1 MVYSIAQ
8 IDSSIGVLK
17 GITMPNTIQNL
28 NTLGASVS
36 YFNTEYQS
44 YVQNNNT
51 NITTLNNLGTSH
63 TNRLNTDDTNIF
75 NIGTTFGT
83 HTNKISLLDTEVYTN
98 HNSRLNN
105 LETFDYGAT
114 WVGVSGGSPSFIT
127 SVQKF
132 SDDVQFSLQILQGAQ
147 IAFEGYQAYQ
157 NGTFSTFIAN
167 QVWIQHVQRYYK
179 FNTKQRRLVQMLLV
193 LLHS

>member
-1 MVYSIAQ
+1 MELVLRR
-8 IDSSIGVLK
+8 IDSSVGVLK

-28 NTLGASVS
+28 NTLGSSVS

-63 TNRLNTDDTNIF
+63 QNRLNTNDSNIF
-75 NIGTTFGT
+75 NIGTTLST
-83 HTNKISLLDTEVYTN
+83 HTNKISLLDTEVFTN

-114 WVGVSGGSPSFIT
+114 CVGV
-127 SVQKF
+127 
-132 SDDVQFSLQILQGAQ
+132 
-147 IAFEGYQAYQ
+147 
-157 NGTFSTFIAN
+157 
-167 QVWIQHVQRYYK
+167 
-179 FNTKQRRLVQMLLV
+179 
-193 LLHS
+193 